1 MTKTT
6 YRKNPQL
13 VFEDISNEVGTS
25 KTYDVS
31 MGDQHLGFVTY
42 LQAEGFIYVSEL
54 SIQEEFFRFG
64 VEHQILDALFS
75 SEEVHTLTV
84 MAPLSAASFY
94 GTAGFECDS
103 KHVLM
108 TKTKS

>member
-13 VFEDISNEVGTS
+13 VFESISEDVETS

-31 MGDQHLGFVTY
+31 MGDQRLGYVTY
-42 LQAEGFIYVSEL
+42 LQVEGMVYVSDI

-64 VEHQILDALFS
+64 VEHQILDALFA
-75 SEEVHTLTV
+75 SEDVHTISV

-103 KHVLM
+103 KHVLL
-108 TKTKS
+108 TKTK

>member
-13 VFEDISNEVGTS
+13 VFESISEDVETS

-31 MGDQHLGFVTY
+31 MGDQQLGYVTY
-42 LQAEGFIYVSEL
+42 LQVEGMVYVTDI

-64 VEHQILDALFS
+64 VEHQILDALFA
-75 SEEVHTLTV
+75 SEDVHTISV

-103 KHVLM
+103 KHVLL
-108 TKTKS
+108 TKTK

>member
-13 VFEDISNEVGTS
+13 AFEDTSGEVEAS
-25 KTYDVS
+25 KTYKVS
-31 MGDQHLGFVTY
+31 MGDQHLGYVTY
-42 LQAEGFIYVSEL
+42 RQVKGYIYVSDMK
-54 SIQEEFFRFG
+54 IQEEYFRFG

-75 SEEVHTLTV
+75 SEDVHTITV
-84 MAPLSAASFY
+84 MAPLSATSFY

-103 KHVLM
+103 KHVLL
-108 TKTKS
+108 TKTK

>member
-13 VFEDISNEVGTS
+13 AFEDTSGEVESS
-25 KTYDVS
+25 KTYKVS

-42 LQAEGFIYVSEL
+42 LQVEGFIYVSDIG
-54 SIQEEFFRFG
+54 IQEEYFRFG

-75 SEEVHTLTV
+75 SEDVHTITV

-103 KHVLM
+103 KHVLL
-108 TKTKS
+108 TKTK

>member
-13 VFEDISNEVGTS
+13 VFESISEDVETS

-31 MGDQHLGFVTY
+31 MGDQRLGYVTY
-42 LQAEGFIYVSEL
+42 LQVEGMVFVSDIG
-54 SIQEEFFRFG
+54 IQEEFFRFG
-64 VEHQILDALFS
+64 VEHQILDALFA
-75 SEEVHTLTV
+75 SEDVHTISV

-103 KHVLM
+103 KHVLL
-108 TKTKS
+108 TKTK

>member
-13 VFEDISNEVGTS
+13 VFESISEDVETS

-31 MGDQHLGFVTY
+31 MGGQRLGYVTY
-42 LQAEGFIYVSEL
+42 LQVEGMVYVSDI

-64 VEHQILDALFS
+64 VEHQILDALFA
-75 SEEVHTLTV
+75 SEDVHTISV

-103 KHVLM
+103 KHVLL
-108 TKTKS
+108 TKKK

>member
-42 LQAEGFIYVSEL
+42 LQAEGFIYVSDL

-64 VEHQILDALFS
+64 VEHQVLDALFS

>member
-13 VFEDISNEVGTS
+13 VFQIVDDLETS

-31 MGDQHLGFVTY
+31 MGDQHLGYVTY
-42 LQAEGFIYVSEL
+42 LQVEGFVYVSYIG
-54 SIQEEFFRFG
+54 IQEEYFRFG

-75 SEEVHTLTV
+75 SEDVHTITV

-108 TKTKS
+108 TKTK

>member
-6 YRKNPQL
+6 FRKNPQL
-13 VFEDISNEVGTS
+13 VFENISNEVETS

-31 MGDQHLGFVTY
+31 MGDQHLGYVTY
-42 LQAEGFIYVSEL
+42 LQVEGFVYVSDIG
-54 SIQEEFFRFG
+54 IQEEYFRFG

-75 SEEVHTLTV
+75 SEDVHTITV

>member
-13 VFEDISNEVGTS
+13 VFKSISEDVETS

-31 MGDQHLGFVTY
+31 MGDQRVGYVTY
-42 LQAEGFIYVSEL
+42 LQVEGMVYVSDIG
-54 SIQEEFFRFG
+54 IQEEFFRFG
-64 VEHQILDALFS
+64 VEHQILDALFA
-75 SEEVHTLTV
+75 SEDVHTISV

-103 KHVLM
+103 KHVLL
-108 TKTKS
+108 TKTK

>member
-31 MGDQHLGFVTY
+31 MGDQKLGFVTY
-42 LQAEGFIYVSEL
+42 LQAEGFVYVSEM
-54 SIQEEFFRFG
+54 SIQEEYFRFG

-75 SEEVHTLTV
+75 SEDVHTITV